1 MIDAI
6 MGFSLGAVIGI
17 LACYAWM
24 KGFYKDVGG
33 K

>member
-1 MIDAI
+1 MNVIIA
-6 MGFSLGAVIGI
+6 FVLGGIIGI

-24 KGFYKDVGG
+24 KGFLKDAGV

>member
-1 MIDAI
+1 MNGLI
-6 MGFSLGAVIGI
+6 GFVLGSVIGI

>member
-1 MIDAI
+1 MNAVIAFI
-6 MGFSLGAVIGI
+6 LGATLGI